1 VHVNRFPS
9 AFSLLGRLNF
19 SEVHRHF
26 MRARHLLLFAVCA
39 ASLAAPAR
47 AQTGPVI
54 AIPGKV
60 GVPVVMNGVIVDG
73 AVIWGDW
80 GLARPTFGVVVDG
93 VVAFAAPPQDSRS
106 FYPKTGRK
114 PRVGRQEVEPKHN
127 PHPRPT
133 SFRRDWS
140 AGSNFNAPVTEYP
153 PFDPPPVILA
163 PRGRRF

>member
-1 VHVNRFPS
+1 
-9 AFSLLGRLNF
+9 
-19 SEVHRHF
+19 

>member
-1 VHVNRFPS
+1 
-9 AFSLLGRLNF
+9 
-19 SEVHRHF
+19 
-26 MRARHLLLFAVCA
+26 MRAGHIILTALCA
-39 ASLAAPAR
+39 ATLAAPAR

-93 VVAFAAPPQDSRS
+93 IVEFAPPPWDSRDY
-106 FYPKTGRK
+106 FPKTGRK
-114 PRVGRQEVEPKHN
+114 PRVGRMEVEPKHRR
-127 PHPRPT
+127 PTPT

-140 AGSNFNAPVTEYP
+140 AESNFKTPVTEYP
-153 PFDPPPVILA
+153 PYDPPPVILA
-163 PRGRRF
+163 PRDRRH